1 MTAIARHVENPGNA
15 RQGALRKAS
24 SVDPERVN
32 DPASFLAFA
41 RALAADRAAS
51 VASEKMASRSPR
63 RPEAG
68 GWENT
73 TIGSFLEGASDWAES
88 TNFGVTQ
95 GLSPDNPWR
104 QFAVFLYCGK
114 IYE

>member
-1 MTAIARHVENPGNA
+1 
-15 RQGALRKAS
+15 LRKALN
-24 SVDPERVN
+24 VDPERVN
-32 DPASFLAFA
+32 DPTSFLAFA

-51 VASEKMASRSPR
+51 VASEKPATGSPYG
-63 RPEAG
+63 PEAN

-73 TIGSFLEGASDWAES
+73 TIESFLEGAIGWAES
-88 TNFGVTQ
+88 TGFGLAQ
-95 GLSPDNPWR
+95 GLSPANPWR